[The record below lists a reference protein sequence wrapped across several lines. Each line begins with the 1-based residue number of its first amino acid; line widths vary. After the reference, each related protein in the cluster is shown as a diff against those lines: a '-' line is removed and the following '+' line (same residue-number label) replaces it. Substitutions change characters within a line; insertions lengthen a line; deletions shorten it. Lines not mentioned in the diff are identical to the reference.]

1 MTTMTLPELSKKM
14 QKIDFCMMCTLGSTG
29 PISTRPMSNNG
40 DVDYDGDTWLF
51 SYRDTRKVKDIAA
64 DPRVTLTFSAPPS
77 LLGKPGIFIAL
88 EGKASLIDDKEAFK
102 AHWNDSLDR
111 WFPQG
116 VDTPG
121 VVLIQVHADL
131 AHYWDGEDAGTL
143 RL

>member
-14 QKIDFCMMCTLGSTG
+14 QKIDFCMMSTLGSTG
-29 PISTRPMSNNG
+29 AISTRPMSNNG

-88 EGKASLIDDKEAFK
+88 EGKASLIDDKETFK

-111 WFPQG
+111 WFPEG

-121 VVLIQVHADL
+121 LVLIQVHADL
-131 AHYWDGEDAGTL
+131 AHYWDGEDAGTI